1 MRKFLLLLVL
11 CLSSV
16 GATFAQIKI
25 SGKVVDA
32 ETGQPLIGA
41 TVMIGTTTGVATL
54 ADGTYV
60 LPVPASAGEHPV
72 LTFTYIGYESLNV
85 TVGKNHVV
93 NAKLK
98 PEVVIDQIVVTG
110 FKNAKKESFTGSSVK
125 ISADDVAIAGVTD
138 VSRMLEGQVAGVS
151 VQNVSSTFGSA
162 PKVRIRGVTSLSGEN
177 KPLWVVDGV
186 VLEDVVNISNDQLSS
201 GDPTTL
207 LGSSVDII
215 KKYGHLDILVNNAG
229 ITRDNLVM
237 KMNDEE
243 FDAVYETNLKGVFHT
258 IHHTSRYFL
267 KQKSGRIIN
276 ISSVSGITGNAGQAN
291 YCAAKAGVIGLTKS
305 VARELSSRGIT
316 ANLVAPGMIETD
328 MTKDLPDT
336 VKENML
342 HNIPLGRIGKPEE
355 IAAAVA
361 FLASEEAGYIT
372 GQVLAVDGGM
382 TM

>member
-1 MRKFLLLLVL
+1 MLLE
-11 CLSSV
+11 
-16 GATFAQIKI
+16 
-25 SGKVVDA
+25 GKTA
-32 ETGQPLIGA
+32 I
-41 TVMIGTTTGVATL
+41 
-54 ADGTYV
+54 
-60 LPVPASAGEHPV
+60 
-72 LTFTYIGYESLNV
+72 
-85 TVGKNHVV
+85 
-93 NAKLK
+93 
-98 PEVVIDQIVVTG
+98 VTG
-110 FKNAKKESFTGSSVK
+110 ASGGIGKA
-125 ISADDVAIAGVTD
+125 VAIA
-138 VSRMLEGQVAGVS
+138 LAKEGAAVAVHFHGNEEKALLVKKEIEEAGGKAEIFRA
-151 VQNVSSTFGSA
+151 NVADFEECNALVKAVAKTFGS
-162 PKVRIRGVTSLSGEN
+162 I
-177 KPLWVVDGV
+177 
-186 VLEDVVNISNDQLSS
+186 
-201 GDPTTL
+201 
-207 LGSSVDII
+207 
-215 KKYGHLDILVNNAG
+215 DILVNNAG

-316 ANLVAPGMIETD
+316 ANVVAPGMIETD

-336 VKENML
+336 LKENML

>member
-1 MRKFLLLLVL
+1 MEER
-11 CLSSV
+11 
-16 GATFAQIKI
+16 
-25 SGKVVDA
+25 KVVFV
-32 ETGQPLIGA
+32 TGGSRGIGKA
-41 TVMIGTTTGVATL
+41 IALKYAQNGYNVVIN
-54 ADGTYV
+54 YV
-60 LPVPASAGEHPV
+60 SDKTNVEELQKE
-72 LTFTYIGYESLNV
+72 FTKLNV
-85 TVGKNHVV
+85 ECLIEK
-93 NAKLK
+93 A
-98 PEVVIDQIVVTG
+98 
-110 FKNAKKESFTGSSVK
+110 
-125 ISADDVAIAGVTD
+125 D
-138 VSRMLEGQVAGVS
+138 VSKSEEVEKIVKKAIEK
-151 VQNVSSTFGSA
+151 F
-162 PKVRIRGVTSLSGEN
+162 N
-177 KPLWVVDGV
+177 KI
-186 VLEDVVNISNDQLSS
+186 DV
-201 GDPTTL
+201 
-207 LGSSVDII
+207 
-215 KKYGHLDILVNNAG
+215 LVNNAG

-316 ANLVAPGMIETD
+316 ANVVAPGMIETD

-355 IAAAVA
+355 IASAVA